1 MAEEGSQSEAG
12 GSAAGATTALDHVLK
27 GIQDAVVKAQQ
38 LANQQ
43 HFQMLESFVRK
54 QDPNDDES
62 PWLVRTL
69 KLLIDQPQKGR
80 DEDGKVRQALFDV
93 PIVSLVPVQTL
104 SLKELQIRM
113 QLRITHVNPPS
124 RLKEGAHPDRNQEVE
139 FKVDMATTPASKA
152 GVRDGRMIDVKMKFV
167 GKEAPEGILRL
178 IERIN
183 ESIVEKEPPES
194 NT

>member
-1 MAEEGSQSEAG
+1 MAEEGSQSE
-12 GSAAGATTALDHVLK
+12 SRATAALDHVLK

-43 HFQMLESFVRK
+43 HFQMLEAFVRK
-54 QDPNDDES
+54 QDPNDDDS

-80 DEDGKVRQALFDV
+80 DEDGKVRQALFEV

-104 SLKELQIRM
+104 SLKELEIRM

-124 RLKEGAHPDRNQEVE
+124 RLKEGAHPDKNQEVE
-139 FKVDMATTPASKA
+139 FKVDMAATASKA
-152 GVRDGRMIDVKMKFV
+152 GVRDGRMIDVTMKFV
-167 GKEAPEGILRL
+167 GQEAPEGILRL

-194 NT
+194 NSEEET